1 MIINNYLVFE
11 LEGCAQ
17 MVETPF
23 YVYKCFNTICFN
35 RFLAIFQ
42 SSLQWHTDMNF
53 LAEKN
58 ELYLSSNLNKQTIKW
73 LFSLVTPLPL
83 HKVLTMIFSLHIAV
97 VYKML
102 LLFTVFHNAR
112 LKEKFFQAIVIKSFL
127 KLSLSLASS
136 FCLSFPLSCNFK
148 TFSFT
153 FSFH

>member
-1 MIINNYLVFE
+1 MFQHNLLQPVPRYLSKFTAMTYGYE
-11 LEGCAQ
+11 
-17 MVETPF
+17 
-23 YVYKCFNTICFN
+23 
-35 RFLAIFQ
+35 
-42 SSLQWHTDMNF
+42 F